1 MSGANPPGWHPDPS
15 GSGQLRWWDGNQ
27 WTQNTRPPEQRQ
39 ASSLEKIAELDVS
52 GGHDAAQIQR
62 QVQQQAGVG
71 PIAAGGGTI
80 FSEPVLVVNQK
91 TKLIEISAEYS
102 VFNQQGQQIAKVEQI
117 GQSALKKIVRFLGSY
132 DQFFTHKL
140 QVSDNH
146 GQPLLY
152 LTRPAKIFKS
162 RVIVQGANGHEIG
175 EIKQNNVF
183 GKISFAFLVNG
194 QEIGKIQAEN
204 WRAWNFAILDHTG
217 AEVARITKTFEGI
230 LKTAF
235 TTADNYVVQL
245 HRPLQD
251 PLLSMVVASALTV
264 DTALKQD
271 SRGLGG

>member
-15 GSGQLRWWDGNQ
+15 GSGQLRWWDGNT
-27 WTQNTRPPEQRQ
+27 WTENTRPPEQRQ

-52 GGHDAAQIQR
+52 GGHDPSRIQR
-62 QVQQQAGVG
+62 QVQKQAGVG

-102 VFNQQGQQIAKVEQI
+102 VFNQQGQQIAKVAQI
-117 GQSALKKIVRFLGSY
+117 GQSALKKIVRFLGNY

-146 GQPLLY
+146 GQPILY

-162 RVIVQGANGHEIG
+162 RVIVQSANGQEIG

-183 GKISFAFLVNG
+183 GKISFAFNVNG

-235 TTADNYVVQL
+235 TTADNYVVQI
-245 HRPLQD
+245 HRPLQE

-271 SRGLGG
+271 AR

>member
-15 GSGQLRWWDGNQ
+15 GSGQLRWWDGGQ
-27 WTQNTRPPEQRQ
+27 WTENTRPPEQRQ
-39 ASSLEKIAELDVS
+39 SSSLEKIAELDVS
-52 GGHDAAQIQR
+52 GGHDPSRIQR
-62 QVQQQAGVG
+62 QVQRQAGVG

-117 GQSALKKIVRFLGSY
+117 GQSALKKIVRFLGNY

-140 QVSDNH
+140 QVSDPN

-162 RVIVQGANGHEIG
+162 RVIVQGANGNEIG

-183 GKISFAFLVNG
+183 GKISFAFNVNG

-271 SRGLGG
+271 SR

>member
-1 MSGANPPGWHPDPS
+1 MTAPNPPGWHPDPS

-27 WTQNTRPPEQRQ
+27 WTNNTRPPEQRQ
-39 ASSLEKIAELDVS
+39 PSSLEKVAELDVS
-52 GGHDAAQIQR
+52 GGHDPSQIQR

-91 TKLIEISAEYS
+91 AKLIEISAEYG

-117 GQSALKKIVRFLGSY
+117 GQSALKKVVRFLGSY

-140 QVSDNH
+140 QVSDGH
-146 GQPLLY
+146 GRALLY

-162 RVIVQGANGHEIG
+162 RVIVQNGSGQEIG

-183 GKISFAFLVNG
+183 GKINFSFIVNG
-194 QEIGKIQAEN
+194 NEIGQIRAEN
-204 WRAWNFAILDHTG
+204 WRAWNFAIVDHTG
-217 AEVARITKTFEGI
+217 QEVARITKTFEGI

-235 TTADNYVVQL
+235 TTADNYVVQI

-271 SRGLGG
+271 SRGLG

>member
-15 GSGQLRWWDGNQ
+15 GSGQLRWWDGTQ
-27 WTQNTRPPEQRQ
+27 WTNNTRPPEQRQ

-52 GGHDAAQIQR
+52 GGHDASQIQR

-91 TKLIEISAEYS
+91 TKLIEVSTEYS

-117 GQSALKKIVRFLGSY
+117 GQNAFKKVVRFLGSY
-132 DQFFTHKL
+132 DQFFTHKF
-140 QVSDNH
+140 QVSDGH

-162 RVIVQGANGHEIG
+162 KIIVQAGNGGTIG

-183 GKISFAFLVNG
+183 GKINFSFLVNG
-194 QEIGKIQAEN
+194 QEIGQIRAEN
-204 WRAWNFAILDHTG
+204 WRAWNFAIVDHTG
-217 AEVARITKTFEGI
+217 AEVARITKTFEGV
-230 LKTAF
+230 LKTMF
-235 TTADNYVVQL
+235 TNADNYVVQL

-251 PLLSMVVASALTV
+251 PMLSMVIASALTV
-264 DTALKQD
+264 DVALKQD
-271 SRGLGG
+271 ARGLGG